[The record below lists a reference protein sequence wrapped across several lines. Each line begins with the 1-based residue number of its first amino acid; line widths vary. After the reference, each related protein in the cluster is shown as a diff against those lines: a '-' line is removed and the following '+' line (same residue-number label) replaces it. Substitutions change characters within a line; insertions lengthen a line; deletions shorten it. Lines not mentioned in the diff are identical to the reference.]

1 MMCTRNAMWKSIA
14 VSDEACELEVARPCT
29 ASELALSLLSSK
41 AAVTRIFARGQLR
54 RGGEALQR
62 TDRLDTGQALTL
74 TFHHPDAPAKTSVG
88 KVDVVYRDRILLA
101 VDKPAGLL
109 VHGDGTAA
117 STLAS
122 RVQGLLAS
130 DGITAVAQP
139 VQRLD
144 VETTGLVLFS
154 LTEEF
159 QPVLDAQVAGH
170 EMRKRYLAVIDGRI
184 PCGEDAW
191 LELDGPIARD
201 RHDARKMR
209 VGRGGK
215 PSRTFVRM
223 LASSGSR
230 TLLEIELVT
239 GRKHQIRVHLAHAG
253 HPLVGDVLYGGRRGS
268 NGLMLHAWK
277 ERVRHPLTGEWLE
290 LQTAIPE
297 RFARLFPELGDSQ
310 L

>member
-1 MMCTRNAMWKSIA
+1 MMRANDAMWKPIG
-14 VSDEACELEVARPCT
+14 VRDEVCELEVSCSCT
-29 ASELALSLLSSK
+29 AAELALSLLSSK
-41 AAVTRIFARGQLR
+41 AAVARVFARGQLQ
-54 RGGEALQR
+54 RGGEVLQR
-62 TDRLDTGQALTL
+62 SDCLDVGQVLIL
-74 TFHHPDAPAKTSVG
+74 TFHHPDAPPKAGSGT
-88 KVDVVYRDRILLA
+88 VDVVYRDRILLA
-101 VDKPAGLL
+101 VDKPADLL
-109 VHGDGTAA
+109 VHGDGTAS
-117 STLAS
+117 STLTS
-122 RVQGLLAS
+122 RVQGLLAD
-130 DGITAVAQP
+130 DGLSVVAQP

-209 VGRGGK
+209 VGCGGK
-215 PSRTFVRM
+215 PSHTLVRT
-223 LASSGSR
+223 LANSGGR
-230 TLLEIELVT
+230 TLLEIELAT
-239 GRKHQIRVHLAHAG
+239 GRKHQIRVHLAHVG
-253 HPLVGDVLYGGRRGS
+253 HPIVGDALYGGRRNPS
-268 NGLMLHAWK
+268 GLMLHAWK

-297 RFARLFPELGDSQ
+297 RFARLFPELVSA
-310 L
+310 

>member
-1 MMCTRNAMWKSIA
+1 MMHTNDAMRNPIR
-14 VSDEACELEVARPCT
+14 VRDEGCELEVSCSCT
-29 ASELALSLLSSK
+29 ALELALSLLSSK
-41 AAVTRIFARGQLR
+41 AAVARVFARGQLR

-62 TDRLDTGQALTL
+62 SDRLDTGQVLTL
-74 TFHHPDAPAKTSVG
+74 TFHHPDVLPKAGSG
-88 KVDVVYRDRILLA
+88 MVDVVYRDRILMA

-109 VHGDGTAA
+109 VHGDGTA
-117 STLAS
+117 STTLAS
-122 RVQGLLAS
+122 RVQGLLAD
-130 DGITAVAQP
+130 DGLLAVAQP

-159 QPVLDAQVAGH
+159 QPALDAQVAGH
-170 EMRKRYLAVIDGRI
+170 EMHKRYLAVIDGRI
-184 PCGEDAW
+184 PRSENAW

-215 PSRTFVRM
+215 PSHTLVRT
-223 LASSGSR
+223 LANSGGR
-230 TLLEIELVT
+230 TLLEIELAT
-239 GRKHQIRVHLAHAG
+239 GRKHQIRVHLAHVG
-253 HPLVGDVLYGGRRGS
+253 HPIVGDALYGGRRNPS
-268 NGLMLHAWK
+268 GLMLHAWK

-297 RFARLFPELGDSQ
+297 RFARLFPELVSA
-310 L
+310 